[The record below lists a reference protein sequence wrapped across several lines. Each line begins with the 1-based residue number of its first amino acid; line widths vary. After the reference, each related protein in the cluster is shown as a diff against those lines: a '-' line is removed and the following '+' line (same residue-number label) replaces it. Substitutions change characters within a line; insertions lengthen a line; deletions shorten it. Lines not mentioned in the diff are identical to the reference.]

1 MPDGHLLDSTVIF
14 SSLPPDVRTL
24 LSENATLRD
33 VPRGAT
39 IFNQGDSSTS
49 LFVVEHGRI
58 AIAIASAAGSS
69 RETVIAVLEDGELFG
84 ELPLFDDAPRSAD
97 ARALIDSKVLEFDYQ
112 AVREVFNKYPD
123 MLWLVVRL
131 IVERLRMTDES
142 LADTMFLDVPARTA
156 KRLLELSGNQT
167 NFILTLT
174 QEELSAMVGASRE
187 RVNKAIALFLKL
199 EWIGLEGRNNY
210 TIRNRAALIARAAG
224 KG

>member
-1 MPDGHLLDSTVIF
+1 MPDSHPLDSTAIF
-14 SSLPPDVRTL
+14 SSLPPDVRAL

-69 RETVIAVLEDGELFG
+69 RETVIAVLEDSELFG

-123 MLWLVVRL
+123 ILWLVVRL

-187 RVNKAIALFLKL
+187 RVNKSIALFLKL

-210 TIRNRAALIARAAG
+210 TIRNRAALVARAAG

>member
-1 MPDGHLLDSTVIF
+1 MPDGHLLDSTAIF
-14 SSLPPDVRTL
+14 SSLPPDVRAL

-33 VPRGAT
+33 VPRGTT

-49 LFVVEHGRI
+49 LFVIEHGR
-58 AIAIASAAGSS
+58 IAIASAAGSS

-97 ARALIDSKVLEFDYQ
+97 ARALIDSQVLEFDYQ

-123 MLWLVVRL
+123 ILWLVVRL
-131 IVERLRMTDES
+131 IVERLRITDEA

-187 RVNKAIALFLKL
+187 RVNKSIALFLKL

-210 TIRNRAALIARAAG
+210 TIRNRAALVARAAG